1 MDTLKQLMNSVEQAN
16 NRAEASYWWMKGI
29 DMKQAEELQVADK
42 VKDVLKLLSKVDNI
56 TIDII
61 IQIKN
66 KKQ

>member
-1 MDTLKQLMNSVEQAN
+1 MDTLEQLINSVEQTN

-42 VKDVLKLLSKVDNI
+42 VNDVLKLLAKVDNI

-61 IQIKN
+61 ITIKN
-66 KKQ
+66 NKQ

>member
-1 MDTLKQLMNSVEQAN
+1 MDTLEQLINSVEQAN

-42 VKDVLKLLSKVDNI
+42 VNDVLKLLAKVDNI

-61 IQIKN
+61 ITIKN
-66 KKQ
+66 NKQ